1 MTRRDDRP
9 GLLVVE
15 DEKLVRWTVR
25 KALQDLARVRLAATA
40 EKALQTLRGKARIDG
55 LLVDVHLPGMDGL
68 ELVRRA
74 RELRPGIKVFVM
86 TAFDLERAPHAAF
99 EVRADAYLPK
109 PFAIDVLRDMLA
121 SHLGAGGNGQAGG
134 LRSSLS

>member
-1 MTRRDDRP
+1 MTRRDERP

-25 KALQDLARVRLAATA
+25 KALRDLARVRLAATA

-55 LLVDVHLPGMDGL
+55 LLVDVRLPGMDGL

-74 RELRPGIKVFVM
+74 RELRPGLKVFVM

-109 PFAIDVLRDMLA
+109 PFSIDVLRDMLA
-121 SHLGAGGNGQAGG
+121 SHLGGGGNGKAG
-134 LRSSLS
+134 LA